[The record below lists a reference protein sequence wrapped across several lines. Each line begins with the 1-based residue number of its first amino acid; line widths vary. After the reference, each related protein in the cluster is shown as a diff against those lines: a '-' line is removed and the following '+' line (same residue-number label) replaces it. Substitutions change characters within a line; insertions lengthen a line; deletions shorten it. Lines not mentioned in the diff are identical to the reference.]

1 MGAQRSRR
9 GPTPRGRH
17 VSRRDFIKWS
27 GAGLAGAAALSSTAC
42 SEIASGFAASS
53 VAGPNTLVL
62 SKGPDTTGT
71 VQKMVDRFNKEDHK
85 FKVAWQIMSA
95 DTGQYFDKMRTEF
108 QVGRSEIDVIGAD
121 VIWPAQFAANKWI
134 EDLGDLFTEQMQQ
147 DFLSATIETSSYNGR
162 IYGVPW
168 YSDAGLLYYR
178 KDLLD
183 KAGLKPPRTWEE
195 LHDQAAKVREQ
206 EGIRDGFTFQGAE
219 YEGGVCNQCEYVWNA
234 GGEILAPDDPTK
246 VMVGA
251 QEAVRGYESALANV
265 ESGTSPLGVATYKEL
280 ESLTVFIQGDSVFNR
295 NWPFAYAV
303 ATGGPAEG
311 SSLKPEWVGVSQIPT
326 LNEGDQ
332 SVACLGGWDFC
343 ISALSTKKEQ
353 AWEFIQWMIQPEI
366 QKFQAVNAGYLPPR
380 KSLFEDEKLTTKDQP
395 VMSLAKPSY
404 DSTKPRP
411 SVNPFYSDM
420 SLDMAQAFNDTI
432 KGDASA
438 AEAVRRLES
447 KLDRIAQAAET
458 IFGLGGGAA

>member
-1 MGAQRSRR
+1 
-9 GPTPRGRH
+9 

-42 SEIASGFAASS
+42 SEIASGFAATSL
-53 VAGPNTLVL
+53 AGPNTLIL

-71 VQKMVDRFNKEDHK
+71 LEKVVDRFNSEDHK

-121 VIWPAQFAANKWI
+121 VIWPAQFAANGWI
-134 EDLGDLFTEQMQQ
+134 EDLGDLFTEEMQQ
-147 DFLSATIETSSYNGR
+147 DFFPATIETSSYNGK

-195 LHDQAAKVREQ
+195 LRDQAAKVREQ
-206 EGIRDGFTFQGAE
+206 EGVRDGFTFQGAE
-219 YEGGVCNQCEYVWNA
+219 YEGGVCNQCEYIWNA
-234 GGEILAPDDPTK
+234 GGNILAPDDPTK
-246 VMVGA
+246 VVVGG
-251 QEAVRGYESALANV
+251 QGAVRGYEAAVGNV
-265 ESGTSPLGVATYKEL
+265 TSGASPLGVATYKEL

-295 NWPFAYAV
+295 NWPFGYAI
-303 ATGGPAEG
+303 ATGGEAAG
-311 SSLKPEWVGVSQIPT
+311 SSLKPEWVGVTQIPT
-326 LNEGDQ
+326 LNPGED
-332 SVACLGGWDFC
+332 SFACLGGWDFC
-343 ISALSTKKEQ
+343 ISSLSKKKEQ

-366 QKFQAVNAGYLPPR
+366 QKVQAINAGYLPPR
-380 KSLFEDEKLTTKDQP
+380 TSLFEDEKLTTKDQP
-395 VMSLAKPSY
+395 VMGFARESY
-404 DSTKPRP
+404 AATKPRP

-420 SLDMAQAFNDTI
+420 SLDMAQAFNDTV
-432 KGDASA
+432 KGDVSA
-438 AEAVRRLES
+438 RAAVQRLEG
-447 KLDRIAQAAET
+447 KLDRIAQAAESV
-458 IFGLGGGAA
+458 FGLGGGAA